1 MRDIDNIDKFV
12 AAGYDR
18 LYSMQ
23 NGDVWGGTIL
33 DQIAPQGKGMVQRNQ
48 GFSTLEEAKYGKKTT
63 FLQNFYQDPKKPNF

>member
-33 DQIAPQGKGMVQRNQ
+33 DQIAPQGKNMVQRN
-48 GFSTLEEAKYGKKTT
+48 
-63 FLQNFYQDPKKPNF
+63 

>member
-33 DQIAPQGKGMVQRNQ
+33 DQIAPQGKNMVQRNQ
-48 GFSTLEEAKYGKKTT
+48 GFSTLEEVKYGKKTT
-63 FLQNFYQDPKKPNF
+63 FLQNFYNDPKKPNF

>member
-12 AAGYDR
+12 MAGYDR

-48 GFSTLEEAKYGKKTT
+48 GFSTLEEHKYGKKTT
-63 FLQNFYQDPKKPNF
+63 FLQKFYNDPKKPNF